1 MAKKTDIMKGLKAY
15 DEYVEKTIKVGDQDM
30 VLKIKTYL
38 TPSER
43 AAIVSAVAGAII
55 VDDERNYGLLDYAF
69 KLGIIRQCTDLKVT
83 LTEKEWAMLVYKTDI
98 FNVVSSVVGCTAVAG
113 LMQACDSQIKEQV
126 DSELTVMEALAKPDP
141 LGRIA
146 AAIEGVT
153 DVLKE
158 KVGDIDISTLKA
170 LISGAFSGEDEP
182 NLIHAD
188 FGKEDENAEENASEQ
203 TNESGTDSTD

>member
-1 MAKKTDIMKGLKAY
+1 
-15 DEYVEKTIKVGDQDM
+15 
-30 VLKIKTYL
+30 
-38 TPSER
+38 
-43 AAIVSAVAGAII
+43 
-55 VDDERNYGLLDYAF
+55 
-69 KLGIIRQCTDLKVT
+69 
-83 LTEKEWAMLVYKTDI
+83 
-98 FNVVSSVVGCTAVAG
+98 
-113 LMQACDSQIKEQV
+113 
-126 DSELTVMEALAKPDP
+126 MEALAKPDP

-158 KVGDIDISTLKA
+158 KVGDIDISTLKT

-188 FGKEDENAEENASEQ
+188 FGKEDENAEENAPEQ

>member
-1 MAKKTDIMKGLKAY
+1 MAKKTDVMKGLKAY
-15 DEYVEKTIKVGDQDM
+15 DEYVEKTIKAGDQDII
-30 VLKIKTYL
+30 LKVKTYL

-43 AAIVSAVAGAII
+43 AAIVNAVASAII
-55 VDDERNYGLLDYAF
+55 VDNQRNYGLLDYAF
-69 KLGIIRQCTDLKVT
+69 KLGIIRQCTDFKVT

-98 FNVVSSVVGCTAVAG
+98 FNVVSSVVGCTVVAG

-158 KVGDIDISTLKA
+158 KVGDIDIRTLKA

-188 FGKEDENAEENASEQ
+188 FGKEDENAEENAPEQ

>member
-15 DEYVEKTIKVGDQDM
+15 DEYVEKTIKVGDQDI

-126 DSELTVMEALAKPDP
+126 DSELTVIEALAKPDP

-158 KVGDIDISTLKA
+158 KVDDIDISTLKA